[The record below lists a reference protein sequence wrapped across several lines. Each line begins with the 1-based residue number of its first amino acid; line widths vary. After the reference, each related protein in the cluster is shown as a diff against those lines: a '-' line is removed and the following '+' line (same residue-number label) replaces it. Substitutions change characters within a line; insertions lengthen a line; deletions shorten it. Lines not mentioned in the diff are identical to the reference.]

1 MSSFSIE
8 IQGLRWKYFWYDMLG
23 FSLEILGTSKMCDSC
38 IRYVLHVNQLNKL
51 TRFKMDFNF
60 NVNYHVSRN

>member
-23 FSLEILGTSKMCDSC
+23 FSFEILGTSKICDSS
-38 IRYVLHVNQLNKL
+38 IRYILHVNQLNKL
-51 TRFKMDFNF
+51 TKFNMDFNYY
-60 NVNYHVSRN
+60 V